1 MRGIV
6 QESMTASADRPV
18 RRPPVWPHL
27 VALVIV
33 AATLVV
39 GLVVYPSAPDPMP
52 VHFDAALQPDAWA
65 DKSLGG
71 FLLPA
76 IIGAA
81 VVAVFWIVAAC
92 MPLAGRTRS
101 DVDPHPPATAPTWS
115 TQLSPRPEVTAATL
129 DATVRLLGNLTIATA
144 ALIAVVALTTWLG
157 VPAWMAPWLLPVLM
171 AAFFGSLAVSC
182 VRVFRAQRGLA

>member
-1 MRGIV
+1 M
-6 QESMTASADRPV
+6 QDPTTARAEHPA

-27 VALVIV
+27 VALLIV

-71 FLLPA
+71 FLLPV

-81 VVAVFWIVAAC
+81 VMAIFWIVAAC
-92 MPLAGRTRS
+92 LPLAGTTRS
-101 DVDPHPPATAPTWS
+101 DGDTHPPAAASTWS
-115 TQLSPRPEVTAATL
+115 TQLSPRREVTAATL
-129 DATVRLLGNLTIATA
+129 DATGRLLGNLTIATA
-144 ALIAVVALTTWLG
+144 VLIAVVALTTWLG

-182 VRVFRAQRGLA
+182 VRVFRAQRVLV

>member
-1 MRGIV
+1 M
-6 QESMTASADRPV
+6 QDPTTTRPARPA
-18 RRPPVWPHL
+18 RRAPVWPHL
-27 VALVIV
+27 IALVIV

-39 GLVVYPSAPDPMP
+39 GLLVYPSAPDPMP

-76 IIGAA
+76 IIGTV
-81 VVAVFWIVAAC
+81 VVAVFWIAAVGL
-92 MPLAGRTRS
+92 PRTGTTR
-101 DVDPHPPATAPTWS
+101 PTAEGGPS
-115 TQLSPRPEVTAATL
+115 TTEQAPRVQLSPRPATTAATME
-129 DATVRLLGNLTIATA
+129 ATMRLLGDLTIATA
-144 ALIAVVALTTWLG
+144 VLIAVTALTTWLG